1 MFNEKNRHADQLALD
16 LLKISGVAR
25 WLAPVLLAVALP
37 ACGGSGTTA
46 NPALLGGNP
55 AGDSD
60 PVVLPVTAPGLEVV
74 ANENFAGAEFV
85 DIEKY
90 NQAIEN
96 YNSAGSSLAG
106 GDS

>member
-1 MFNEKNRHADQLALD
+1 MFNEKYRHDGQSARVS
-16 LLKISGVAR
+16 KGISGVAR

-37 ACGGSGTTA
+37 ACGRSGTTA
-46 NPALLGGNP
+46 NPAP
-55 AGDSD
+55 PKDS
-60 PVVLPVTAPGLEVV
+60 PPVTAPGLKVV
-74 ANENFAGAEFV
+74 ANENFAGDEFV
-85 DIEKY
+85 DIKKY